1 MMAGTRPG
9 RAGFE
14 VLVVLVVLAGI
25 LLRLLHLDA
34 DPDYYAW
41 VGYITDEGRWVAH
54 AREMALF
61 GHLVN
66 TDWLVHLLVAPLFQA
81 GSYLMF
87 ILFGVSFWS
96 SRLLAALS
104 GSAILVLFWLGLRRV
119 LAPPAV
125 LVALALLAFEV
136 DLVMLSRVA
145 VPEVPAMLLQLAV
158 YVLLVSGRPTRPR
171 LFGAGLVLL
180 AMVAMKATTLPMVAI
195 FSVIVLV
202 QPLDEPVHRWRGLL
216 TFWAGFLTPVLPLLA
231 LFGGGW
237 VSRSAILMNVDM
249 LGAFIGLNTPYSI
262 VAFPFDTEFGP
273 VISSWALG
281 LCLVGVAWLA
291 HRGEPVEPSLRR
303 LYLTAGVWYGLYAPL
318 MVVSLYF
325 PDRYRVHILIPMAVG
340 LAAGLTLAP
349 RVGSRKIARA
359 VSGRGPA
366 AALALASLS
375 LPTAALWAP
384 VLAGVSALAGVDP
397 THLRL
402 KLLCL
407 AVTLGIT
414 TWLVRRYALSRESL
428 VRWLIAFPIAGVLL
442 WLVGRRVGMLDVGF
456 WPALQPAAL
465 SWWVVGP
472 WVAAL
477 ASHLLTRIGRGWE
490 RSRWLA
496 LVPAAALCY
505 GGLVA
510 ARVAPSYL
518 HPHYTMKQTSAKLG
532 ASLARSGGAIVSSR
546 AEGLFNGNTLA
557 YRSMLGRRWPAR
569 KPDVIVMAFRFSD
582 PEQILQREYELIA
595 TYPLFVSPDYEDEHS
610 LTLDTINH
618 REFVKVY
625 VRRGG

>member
-1 MMAGTRPG
+1 MTAATRPG
-9 RAGFE
+9 RAGVQ
-14 VLVVLVVLAGI
+14 VLVVLVVLTGI

-41 VGYITDEGRWVAH
+41 VSYITDEGRWVAH

-87 ILFGVSFWS
+87 MLLGVSLWS
-96 SRLLAALS
+96 SRLLTALS

-119 LAPPAV
+119 LAPPAM

-145 VPEVPAMLLQLAV
+145 VPEMPAMLLQLAV
-158 YVLLVSGRPTRPR
+158 YVLLVTGRPSRAR

-195 FSVIVLV
+195 FSVIVLL
-202 QPLDEPVHRWRGLL
+202 QPLDEPFHRWRGLL

-231 LFGGGW
+231 AFGGGW
-237 VSRSAILMNVDM
+237 VSRPAIRTNVDM
-249 LGAFIGLNTPYSI
+249 LGAFIGLNAPYSI

-273 VISSWALG
+273 VFCIWALG

-291 HRGEPVEPSLRR
+291 YRGEPVEPSLRR
-303 LYLTAGVWYGLYAPL
+303 LYVTAGVWYGLYAPL
-318 MVVSLYF
+318 MVVSRYF
-325 PDRYRVHILIPMAVG
+325 PDRYRVHILVPMAVG

-366 AALALASLS
+366 AVLALVSLS
-375 LPTAALWAP
+375 LPTAALCAP
-384 VLAGVSALAGVDP
+384 VLAGVSALAGFDP
-397 THLRL
+397 TRLRL
-402 KLLCL
+402 KLVCL
-407 AVTLGIT
+407 AVTLGIIA
-414 TWLVRRYALSRESL
+414 WLVRRYALSRASL

-442 WLVGRRVGMLDVGF
+442 WLIGRRVGVLQVGF
-456 WPALQPAAL
+456 WPVPQPAAL
-465 SWWVVGP
+465 PWWVVGP

-477 ASHLLTRIGRGWE
+477 ASLFLTGVGRAWE

-518 HPHYTMKQTSAKLG
+518 HPHYTMKHTSAALG
-532 ASLARSGGAIVSSR
+532 ASLAGARDVIASSFT
-546 AEGLFNGNTLA
+546 EGLFNGNALA
-557 YRSMLGRRWPAR
+557 YRSILRHTWPPR
-569 KPDVIVMAFRFSD
+569 KPDLIVIALRFDD
-582 PEQILQREYELIA
+582 PEQVLQREYELIA

-610 LTLDTINH
+610 VTLDTINH